1 MEKNVI
7 VISDP
12 KNFCFNFDWL
22 KYVDEN
28 LKQETE
34 FILKSNESLA
44 KNKIKNQI
52 EQILLKYKHGSD
64 IHEHGKQQIEWT
76 T

>member
-7 VISDP
+7 VIRDP

-22 KYVDEN
+22 KHVDEN

-34 FILKSNESLA
+34 FISKSNKSLA
-44 KNKIKNQI
+44 ENKIKNQI
-52 EQILLKYKHGSD
+52 EQILLKCKHRSD
-64 IHEHGKQQIEWT
+64 IHEHGKQQIE
-76 T
+76 

>member
-7 VISDP
+7 VIRDP

-22 KYVDEN
+22 KCVDEN

-34 FILKSNESLA
+34 FILKSNKYLA
-44 KNKIKNQI
+44 ENKIKNQI
-52 EQILLKYKHGSD
+52 EQILLKCKHGSD
-64 IHEHGKQQIEWT
+64 IHEHGKQQIE
-76 T
+76 

>member
-7 VISDP
+7 VIRGP
-12 KNFCFNFDWL
+12 KNFYFNFDWL

-44 KNKIKNQI
+44 ENKIKNQI
-52 EQILLKYKHGSD
+52 EQVLLKYKHGSD
-64 IHEHGKQQIEWT
+64 IHEHGKHQIE
-76 T
+76 

>member
-34 FILKSNESLA
+34 FILKSYESLA

-52 EQILLKYKHGSD
+52 EQILLKYKHGRD
-64 IHEHGKQQIEWT
+64 IHEHGKQQIE
-76 T
+76 